1 MILTG
6 KQYTPFSPRV
16 AILSYC
22 SMYRMKSEPWH
33 LWIRREKYVHP
44 GEKQALA
51 SMIHSMNQTR
61 KVCAQSH
68 WRKPRCHSCAGKTIS
83 VSVSTIL
90 SQSEGEQV
98 ACDGSEWKAPSLYN
112 VWICYSPTIS
122 KLEETMVRRF
132 LLFFVECGSYVS
144 ISLSEGMK
152 YVTCEK
158 IKKIQAVAPLFAI
171 VVLNKQLAHW
181 KVWRTRPAFDSG
193 NAAMLR
199 RGFKFLYREYKYN
212 QWNYYQSAGGI
223 LFWWCF
229 KSLHRNP
236 NTFSLCPIQQTFSS
250 KYFYNHL

>member
-1 MILTG
+1 
-6 KQYTPFSPRV
+6 
-16 AILSYC
+16 
-22 SMYRMKSEPWH
+22 MKSEPWH

-98 ACDGSEWKAPSLYN
+98 ACDGSEWRAPSSSN
-112 VWICYSPTIS
+112 VWIFYSPTIS